1 MYFGRSLGMSRA
13 SVNFALSLSLYALL
27 TLEYFQLLINFRYPP
42 AQLHINP
49 EIPQSHSRDRN

>member
-1 MYFGRSLGMSRA
+1 MSRA
-13 SVNFALSLSLYALL
+13 IVNFALSLSLYALL
-27 TLEYFQLLINFRYPP
+27 TLEYSQLLINIRYPP